1 MACFLRRIAIPG
13 GRGRLVG
20 FLILVGFAVL
30 LTGDS
35 RERPIRAEPL
45 APQVEEPIPQGAS
58 QPNNGAANVVRQGF
72 PAAKADPNN
81 LAKSDSA
88 WEVEWELTHPMN
100 QPFYPPGSALRI
112 KSAKFMWK
120 DRLGKPR
127 WIVVARMLEC
137 AEIYVPYDNGWTA
150 FLDIHD
156 MTFHITPARKEF
168 LGPSCVLPGEIL
180 KSSNPYWSE
189 TVHKEVH
196 DDGIRWMS
204 AEADYRNQIADR
216 ARRGEKMILWSTYYG
231 ANYRYLMEYTFAD
244 DGMISCRLG
253 ATGRNIYSRQDD
265 QKDTH
270 LHIGCWRMEFDL
282 GDPSAKRGNG
292 ETAKR
297 GLDGDSLDAANP
309 LSPFPSTEGGR
320 ADGSSGAGGP
330 ADNDVLLVRRIF
342 DETTERFSQL
352 AKPFAKN
359 AQGEACEGSARW
371 TPEEFTSLRI
381 QSRARKN
388 AHGRPIAF
396 DLIPVRLGALRQMQP
411 QGGTYAS
418 NMDFINYDFW
428 VTRTE
433 SGFTSYIDVPQYA
446 SQRRPLTGYPTTVW
460 HCSPVLHFPRSE
472 DFGSEDGKN
481 SYTGVGSA
489 FWTGFYIRPRDLFD
503 GSPLYQARQSPP
515 WFGR

>member
-1 MACFLRRIAIPG
+1 L
-13 GRGRLVG
+13 G
-20 FLILVGFAVL
+20 FFAVVGVAL
-30 LTGDS
+30 LVMDDS
-35 RERPIRAEPL
+35 RLAPIRAEPL
-45 APQVEEPIPQGAS
+45 APQSDEQPANAAGA
-58 QPNNGAANVVRQGF
+58 QTPAATNIVRQGF

-81 LAKSDSA
+81 LAKSDTA
-88 WEVEWELTHPMN
+88 WEVEWELTNPLN
-100 QPFYPPGSALRI
+100 QPLYPPGCALRI

-120 DRLGKPR
+120 DKLGKPQ
-127 WIVVARMLEC
+127 WIVVARMLEV

-204 AEADYRNQIADR
+204 AEADYFNQVADR

-244 DGMISCRLG
+244 DGMITCRLG
-253 ATGRNIYSRQDD
+253 ATGRNIFNRQDD

-270 LHIGCWRMEFDL
+270 MHIGCWRMEFDL

-297 GLDGDSLDAANP
+297 RLASVPGPSSPTAARPVEARSPDRATTGERGLHP
-309 LSPFPSTEGGR
+309 ELSP
-320 ADGSSGAGGP
+320 SSGPGGP
-330 ADNDVLLVRRIF
+330 ADNDILLVRRIF
-342 DETTERFSQL
+342 DENTERFGQV

-371 TPEEFTSLRI
+371 NPEEFTSLRI
-381 QSRARKN
+381 QSRVRKN
-388 AHGRPIAF
+388 AHGRPLAF
-396 DLIPVRLGALRQMQP
+396 DLMPVRLGALRQLQP
-411 QGGTYAS
+411 QGGTYAA

-446 SQRRPLTGYPTTVW
+446 SQRRPLTGYPATVW
-460 HCSPVLHFPRSE
+460 HCSPVLHFPRGE

-503 GSPLYQARQSPP
+503 SSPLYQPHQRPP
-515 WFGR
+515 RFSR